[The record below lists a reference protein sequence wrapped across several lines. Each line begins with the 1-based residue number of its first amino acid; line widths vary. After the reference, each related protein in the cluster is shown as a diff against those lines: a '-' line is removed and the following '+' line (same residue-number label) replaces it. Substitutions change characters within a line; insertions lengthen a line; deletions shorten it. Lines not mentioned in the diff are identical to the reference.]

1 MSAITNFISK
11 SFVVAEVEVL
21 KLRHDWSE
29 LVTRAV
35 QPLLWMLVFGQV
47 LGRSRAINTG
57 TIPYQDYIAPGILA
71 QSVLFVAIF
80 YGITIIWERD
90 LGITQK
96 YLVSP
101 APREALVFGKAMA
114 ASVRGLS
121 QAVVIFLISIALG
134 VRVSYNPLHILGIL
148 FSVFLGSALFS
159 TLSLIIACMAK
170 TRERLMGI
178 GQLMTMPL
186 FFTSNAIYPISIM
199 PTIIQWFAYINPLT
213 YMTDSVRNLML
224 AGNLNL
230 NAVLTDYV
238 VLICVLIVFVMIG
251 GKLYKNVVN

>member
-1 MSAITNFISK
+1 MNTVANFINK
-11 SFVVAEVEVL
+11 SFVIAEVEVL

-47 LGRSRAINTG
+47 LGRTRAINTG
-57 TIPYQDYIAPGILA
+57 SIPYTDYIAPGILA

-121 QAVVIFLISIALG
+121 QAVVIFLISILLG
-134 VRVSYNPLHILGIL
+134 VKVSYNPLHILGIL
-148 FSVFLGSALFS
+148 FSVFLGSAIFA
-159 TLSLIIACMAK
+159 TLSLIIACLAK

-186 FFTSNAIYPISIM
+186 FFTSNAIYPISMM
-199 PTIIQWFAYINPLT
+199 PTVIQWFAYINPLT

-224 AGNLNL
+224 AGNLNI
-230 NAVLTDYV
+230 NAVMTDYA
-238 VLICVLIVFVMIG
+238 VLICVLIIFVFIG

>member
-1 MSAITNFISK
+1 MNAVANFINK

-57 TIPYQDYIAPGILA
+57 TIAYTDYIAPGILA

-134 VRVSYNPLHILGIL
+134 VKVSYNPLHILGIL

-186 FFTSNAIYPISIM
+186 FFTSNAIYPISMM
-199 PTIIQWFAYINPLT
+199 PTVIQWFAYINPLT

-238 VLICVLIVFVMIG
+238 VLICVLVVFVVIG

>member
-1 MSAITNFISK
+1 MNAIKNFIIK
-11 SFVVAEVEVL
+11 SFVIAEVEIL

-47 LGRSRAINTG
+47 LGKTRAIDTG
-57 TIPYQDYIAPGILA
+57 VIAYKDYIAPGILS

-80 YGITIIWERD
+80 YGITVIWERD

-101 APREALVFGKAMA
+101 APRGALVFGKAMA

-121 QAVVIFLISIALG
+121 QAVVIFLISILLG
-134 VRVSYNPLHILGIL
+134 VKVSYNPLHILGIL
-148 FSVFLGSALFS
+148 FSVFLGSALFA
-159 TLSLIIACMAK
+159 TLSLIIACLAK

-186 FFTSNAIYPISIM
+186 FFTSNAIYPISMM
-199 PTIIQWFAYINPLT
+199 PSVIQWFAYINPLT
-213 YMTDSVRNLML
+213 YMADSVRNLML
-224 AGNLNL
+224 AGNLNI
-230 NAVLTDYV
+230 NAVMTDYA
-238 VLICVLIVFVMIG
+238 VLIGVLVLFIFIG
-251 GKLYKNVVN
+251 GKLYSSVVN

>member
-1 MSAITNFISK
+1 MNAVANFINK
-11 SFVVAEVEVL
+11 SLVVAEVEVL

-29 LVTRAV
+29 LITRAV

-47 LGRSRAINTG
+47 MGRTHAFDTG
-57 TIPYQDYIAPGILA
+57 AIPYIDYIAPGILA

-101 APREALVFGKAMA
+101 APREALVFGKAVA

-121 QAVVIFLISIALG
+121 QAVVIFVISIILG
-134 VRVSYNPLHILGIL
+134 VHVNYNPLCMLGIL
-148 FSVFLGSALFS
+148 FSVFLGSALFA
-159 TLSLIIACMAK
+159 TLSLIIACLAK

-186 FFTSNAIYPISIM
+186 FFTSNAIYPIENM
-199 PTIIQWFAYINPLT
+199 PVFIQWFAFINPLT
-213 YMTDSVRNLML
+213 YMTDSVRKLML
-224 AGNLNL
+224 AGNFYL
-230 NAVLTDYV
+230 NAVLVDWA
-238 VLICVLIVFVMIG
+238 VLIGILILFIIIG
-251 GKLYKNVVN
+251 GKLYKTVIN

>member
-1 MSAITNFISK
+1 MNAITNFISK

-57 TIPYQDYIAPGILA
+57 AIAYTDYIAPGILA

-121 QAVVIFLISIALG
+121 QAVVIFLISVALG
-134 VRVSYNPLHILGIL
+134 VKVSYNPLHILGIL

-186 FFTSNAIYPISIM
+186 FFTSNAIYPISMM
-199 PTIIQWFAYINPLT
+199 PTVIQWFAYINPLT

-238 VLICVLIVFVMIG
+238 VLICVLVVFVMIG

>member
-1 MSAITNFISK
+1 MNGIANFINK

-47 LGRSRAINTG
+47 LGRTRAINTG
-57 TIPYQDYIAPGILA
+57 AIAYKDYIAPGILS

-121 QAVVIFLISIALG
+121 QAVVIFLISILLG
-134 VRVSYNPLHILGIL
+134 VNVSYNPLHILGIL
-148 FSVFLGSALFS
+148 FSVFLGSALFA
-159 TLSLIIACMAK
+159 TLSLIIACLAK

-186 FFTSNAIYPISIM
+186 FFTSNAIYPISMM
-199 PTIIQWFAYINPLT
+199 PSVIRWFAYINPLT

-224 AGNLNL
+224 AGNLNI
-230 NAVLTDYV
+230 NAVMTDYA
-238 VLICVLIVFVMIG
+238 VLIGVLVLFIFIG
-251 GKLYKNVVN
+251 GKLYSSVVN

>member
-1 MSAITNFISK
+1 MNAVTNFINK

-57 TIPYQDYIAPGILA
+57 AIAYTDYIAPGILA

-121 QAVVIFLISIALG
+121 QAVVIFLISMALG
-134 VRVSYNPLHILGIL
+134 VKVSYNPLHILGIL

-186 FFTSNAIYPISIM
+186 FFTSNAIYPISMM
-199 PTIIQWFAYINPLT
+199 PTVIQWFAYINPLT

-238 VLICVLIVFVMIG
+238 VLICVLVVFVVIG

>member
-1 MSAITNFISK
+1 MNAIKNFIIK
-11 SFVVAEVEVL
+11 SFVIAEVEIL

-47 LGRSRAINTG
+47 LGKTRAIDTG
-57 TIPYQDYIAPGILA
+57 VIAYKDYIAPGILS

-80 YGITIIWERD
+80 YGITVIWERD

-101 APREALVFGKAMA
+101 APRGALVFGKAMA

-121 QAVVIFLISIALG
+121 QAVVIFLISILLG
-134 VRVSYNPLHILGIL
+134 VKVSYNPLHILGIL
-148 FSVFLGSALFS
+148 FSVFLGSALFA
-159 TLSLIIACMAK
+159 TLSLIIACLAK

-178 GQLMTMPL
+178 GQLITMPL
-186 FFTSNAIYPISIM
+186 FFTSNAIYPISMM
-199 PTIIQWFAYINPLT
+199 PSVIQWFAYINPLT
-213 YMTDSVRNLML
+213 YMADSVRNLML
-224 AGNLNL
+224 AGNLNI
-230 NAVLTDYV
+230 NAVMTDYA
-238 VLICVLIVFVMIG
+238 VLIGVLVLFIFIG
-251 GKLYKNVVN
+251 GKLYSSVVN